1 MTKIYL
7 EGYELDITEGL
18 SNTITYAVD
27 DIVNIDSKMTS
38 FSKTII
44 IPGTAKNNNLFGNIF
59 DFNNANFTDTSANV
73 FYNFNASKLAK
84 CRIEVNGLQ
93 IIKGGLRLLKI
104 IHDRRNIEYEV
115 AVFGELGN
123 FISALGN
130 KKLEDLDFSEYDHTY
145 SVANIAASWDNWNA
159 GQGYYYPLIDY
170 GAVSTNKHDFQYSAL
185 RPAFFMREYL
195 TKIIADAGFTFE
207 SNFFDT
213 NFFKRIGIPH
223 NQKSLRGNV
232 DTNYVNAT
240 KTTDT
245 TFSGSGAKTITFD
258 SSILN
263 NFTTS
268 DEKTYSYS
276 GTTPINTKVKVRL
289 KGTYKSL
296 FNTKL
301 RLVAEINGVQNDI
314 HDFEDTSNQFVS
326 FDFITEIGAT
336 FNNLSTITIKLL
348 NDFALSY
355 SITVDECSLI
365 IDKDPPGYIEILI
378 GDTVNANNA
387 LPRGVFQKDFFTSIL
402 KLFNL
407 IVTEDKYKENHLI
420 IEPYVDFYNLSPST
434 YIDWTDKVDRSQVIQ
449 IEPMSQVNARL
460 YQYSFK
466 QDNDYYNEQYRKA
479 YNEGYGDRLYDNGL
493 EFVKDTDKLELI
505 FSATPIVGY
514 DGEDKVYSTIFKMS
528 GNNEE
533 QIDSNIRLMQ
543 FKKVTGV
550 SSWDIKNGVTV
561 LGSYTDYPYAGHLD
575 DPDAPN
581 ADINFGVPKELYFTL
596 VSGDLANNMFNAYYS
611 PYMAE
616 ITDKDS
622 RLVTLNVKL
631 NDVDIFNLDFSKFIY
646 IDGCL
651 YRLIKVIDYN
661 AGSNETTKVQLLR
674 VIKTQY

>member
-18 SNTITYAVD
+18 SNIITYAVD

-38 FSKTII
+38 FSKTIV
-44 IPGTAKNNNLFGNIF
+44 IPGTANNNNLLGNIF

-145 SVANIAASWDNWNA
+145 SVANIASSWDNWNA

-213 NFFKRIGIPH
+213 NFFKRIGISH

-232 DTNYVNAT
+232 NTNYVNSVKSTSQSISGVDTNVTFNTNTLSNFTLVDGYKYRHDGVTTITTKCLLTISGSYQSIFT
-240 KTTDT
+240 KTRVLIQKYGSSYEQSEVYLPQ
-245 TFSGSGAKTITFD
+245 TF
-258 SSILN
+258 
-263 NFTTS
+263 TS
-268 DEKTYSYS
+268 
-276 GTTPINTKVKVRL
+276 
-289 KGTYKSL
+289 KSFSVTL
-296 FNTKL
+296 EL
-301 RLVAEINGVQNDI
+301 
-314 HDFEDTSNQFVS
+314 DTSFALNDYVQVKINDS
-326 FDFITEIGAT
+326 YGMTTGSITSAT
-336 FNNLSTITIKLL
+336 FI
-348 NDFALSY
+348 
-355 SITVDECSLI
+355 V
-365 IDKDPPGYIEILI
+365 DKDPPGYIELLI

-407 IVTEDKYKENHLI
+407 IVTEDKYKEDHLI
-420 IEPYVDFYNLSPST
+420 IEPYVDFYNLNPST

-561 LGSYTDYPYAGHLD
+561 LGSYTNYPYAGHLD
-575 DPDAPN
+575 DPDIPN

-622 RLVTLNVKL
+622 RIVTLNVKL

-651 YRLIKVIDYN
+651 YRLIKVMDYN

>member
-38 FSKTII
+38 FSKTIV

-207 SNFFDT
+207 SSFFDT

-223 NQKSLRGNV
+223 NQKTLRSNV
-232 DTNYVNAT
+232 NTNYVNAVKST
-240 KTTDT
+240 SQSISGGDT
-245 TFSGSGAKTITFD
+245 NVTFNTNTLSNFTLVDGYKYRHDGVTTITAKCLLTI
-258 SSILN
+258 S
-263 NFTTS
+263 
-268 DEKTYSYS
+268 
-276 GTTPINTKVKVRL
+276 
-289 KGTYKSL
+289 GTYKSN
-296 FNTKL
+296 FTKTRVL
-301 RLVAEINGVQNDI
+301 IQKYGSSYEQSEVYLPQTFTSKSFSVTLEL
-314 HDFEDTSNQFVS
+314 DTSFALNDYVQVKINDS
-326 FDFITEIGAT
+326 YGQVTGSIASAT
-336 FNNLSTITIKLL
+336 F
-348 NDFALSY
+348 
-355 SITVDECSLI
+355 TV
-365 IDKDPPGYIEILI
+365 DKDPPGYIEILI
-378 GDTVNANNA
+378 GDTVNANTTI
-387 LPRGVFQKDFFTSIL
+387 PKGIFQKDFFTSIL

-543 FKKVTGV
+543 FKKVTSV
-550 SSWDIKNGVTV
+550 ASWDIKNGATV

-622 RLVTLNVKL
+622 RIVTLNVKL
-631 NDVDIFNLDFSKFIY
+631 NDIDIFNIDFSKFIY